1 MEKKPYL
8 ECGKIIATHG
18 IRGGA
23 KVECWCDSPKV
34 LCQLKTVYRE
44 SNGQMIPMPVV
55 SASVYRDM
63 GLMIFEGLS
72 TPEAIMPLKGTVLFA
87 KREDIP
93 LPEGAILLADMM
105 GIPIIDIDSGK
116 IYGIL
121 KDVNFAPA
129 SPIYTIKTV
138 GGGEV
143 LFPAVPEF
151 VKEVDAERGIFIRPI
166 PGFFDE
172 V

>member
-1 MEKKPYL
+1 MEKKAFL
-8 ECGKIIATHG
+8 ECGKITATHG
-18 IRGGA
+18 VRGGC

-34 LCQLKTVYRE
+34 LCGLKAVYRE
-44 SNGQMIPMPVV
+44 TPKGMQEMKVA

-63 GLMIFEGLS
+63 ALMIFEGYGS
-72 TPEAIMPLKGTVLFA
+72 PEAIMPLKGTVLYA

-105 GIPIIDIDSGK
+105 GLPIIDIDSGK

-138 GGGEV
+138 RGGEV

-151 VKEVDAERGIFIRPI
+151 VKEIDGERGIFIRPI

>member
-1 MEKKPYL
+1 MEKKPFL
-8 ECGKIIATHG
+8 ECGKITATHG
-18 IRGGA
+18 VRGGC

-34 LCQLKTVYRE
+34 LCGLKKVYRE
-44 SNGQMIPMPVV
+44 TAQGMVEMKVV
-55 SASVYRDM
+55 QASVYRNM
-63 GLMIFEGLS
+63 GLMIFEGFD
-72 TPEAIMPLKGTVLFA
+72 TPEAIMPLKGKVLYA

-93 LPEGAILLADMM
+93 VKEGEILLADML
-105 GIPIIDIDSGK
+105 GLPIIDIDTGK

-121 KDVNFAPA
+121 KDINFAPA

-151 VKEVDAERGIFIRPI
+151 VKEIDGERGIYIRPI
-166 PGFFDE
+166 SGFFDE